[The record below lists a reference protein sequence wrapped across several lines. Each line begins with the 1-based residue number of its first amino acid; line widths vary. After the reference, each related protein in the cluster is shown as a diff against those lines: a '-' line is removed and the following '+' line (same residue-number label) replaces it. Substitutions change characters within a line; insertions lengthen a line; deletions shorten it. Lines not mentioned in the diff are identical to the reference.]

1 MDPLTTILAA
11 LATAGGQLASQVLAD
26 GYSGLKAA
34 IVGIRPAGGPA
45 LRRRSMALSRTPTPG
60 VADAAARL
68 REAGVEHDEE
78 ILERARQLLATAR
91 SIDSAATAALVG
103 RIEARNVAREPLTY
117 PGRPDRGP
125 ARRRAAAS

>member
-34 IVGIRPAGGPA
+34 IVRRFGSRRPGLEAEIDSYVADPDA
-45 LRRRSMALSRTPTPG
+45 G

-78 ILERARQLLATAR
+78 ILERARQLLAMAR